1 MNEFTRLEQF
11 AKLQAPPAV
20 KFKDLEAAV
29 NSTIKYNLLPMKVR
43 ADFIPVT
50 GSSVLSNIT
59 IQFDRKDLQFK
70 QKDSVSTATVNIYAP
85 HHFDGAPAGELV

>member
-1 MNEFTRLEQF
+1 M
-11 AKLQAPPAV
+11 

-59 IQFDRKDLQFK
+59 IQFERKDLQFK
-70 QKDSVSTATVNIYAP
+70 QKDGVSTATVNIYGRITS
-85 HHFDGAPAGELV
+85 HGAAAGELV